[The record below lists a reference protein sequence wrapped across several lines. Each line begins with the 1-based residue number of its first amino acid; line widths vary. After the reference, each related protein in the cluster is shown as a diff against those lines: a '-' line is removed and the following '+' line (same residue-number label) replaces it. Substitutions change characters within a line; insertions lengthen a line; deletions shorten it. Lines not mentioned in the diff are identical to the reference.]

1 MASWSEAPPVGA
13 LVSMG
18 WALDM
23 ERRFYERGSLRR
35 GASCVLCAV
44 LAALPAGC
52 GPSEEPPAK
61 AVAPD
66 SKQIDAAMRAIE
78 AYMAA
83 DKPSEAVFVAEKLA
97 ACVQVIPGIQSF
109 FRWVGKVDNSEEIL
123 LIIKT
128 TSDRYKALEDRITSL
143 HPYELP
149 EIVTL
154 PINGGLAGYLAW
166 IETNTVAD

>member
-1 MASWSEAPPVGA
+1 M
-13 LVSMG
+13 
-18 WALDM
+18 
-23 ERRFYERGSLRR
+23 
-35 GASCVLCAV
+35 
-44 LAALPAGC
+44 
-52 GPSEEPPAK
+52 
-61 AVAPD
+61 
-66 SKQIDAAMRAIE
+66 SKQSKHLLVLTTCPGSITAKKIANDL
-78 AYMAA
+78 
-83 DKPSEAVFVAEKLA
+83 VAEKLA

-128 TSDRYKALEDRITSL
+128 TRDRYQALEDRITSL

-149 EIVTL
+149 EIITL

>member
-1 MASWSEAPPVGA
+1 
-13 LVSMG
+13 MG

-44 LAALPAGC
+44 LVALPAGC
-52 GPSEEPPAK
+52 GPAEEPPAK

-66 SKQIDAAMRAIE
+66 SRQIDAAMRAIE

-97 ACVQVIPGIQSF
+97 ADAPGLMRAHLTAVEAAAAISGAAVEGAELLPTGLSSPLTCAHGSDAAADRQPDGCSPSAVI
-109 FRWVGKVDNSEEIL
+109 RC
-123 LIIKT
+123 T
-128 TSDRYKALEDRITSL
+128 
-143 HPYELP
+143 
-149 EIVTL
+149 
-154 PINGGLAGYLAW
+154 GGASRTGCAGGAR
-166 IETNTVAD
+166 

>member
-1 MASWSEAPPVGA
+1 M
-13 LVSMG
+13 
-18 WALDM
+18 
-23 ERRFYERGSLRR
+23 
-35 GASCVLCAV
+35 
-44 LAALPAGC
+44 
-52 GPSEEPPAK
+52 
-61 AVAPD
+61 
-66 SKQIDAAMRAIE
+66 SKQSKHLLVLTTCPGSITAKKIANDL
-78 AYMAA
+78 
-83 DKPSEAVFVAEKLA
+83 VAEKLA

-128 TSDRYKALEDRITSL
+128 TSDRYQALEDRVISM

-166 IETNTVAD
+166 IETNTVAE